1 MALVSDDEIAH
12 RRALD
17 RYLRSVRDAREA
29 RRAYDTLL
37 MRVPRSV
44 SAEDAAWERY
54 RAAWLRTPAVALL
67 AERIAPEDVPTWD
80 RLPYALA
87 YLEWEA
93 RFPGEWTRHAK
104 VWSTKQHLIRRLA
117 VPGHEPATRARL
129 VDLVER
135 VVNRRHR
142 CKDREYSR
150 VARMVDGPDLRERL
164 EIARCSGEPW
174 ARDQAGH
181 VLWLL
186 RNPDVAINR
195 ANWFRW
201 LAVHGTT
208 GGRAACP
215 DEKPDPETDLGP
227 DVDDLDGLT
236 PDADDLD
243 DLAPDVDDL
252 DNLAPDAAPGT
263 APTEADPDRP
273 PPAGPSREAPTEPPV
288 DPPTGPGPNLP

>member
-1 MALVSDDEIAH
+1 VDTDRDPDLRLSWLVALVSDDEIAH

-17 RYLRSVRDAREA
+17 RYLSLVRDAREA

-54 RAAWLRTPAVALL
+54 RAAWQRTPAVAL
-67 AERIAPEDVPTWD
+67 RVGRVAPADVPTWD

-93 RFPGEWTRHAK
+93 RFPAEWTRHAK

-117 VPGHEPATRARL
+117 VPGHAPATRDRL
-129 VDLVER
+129 VGLVEH

-150 VARMVDGPDLRERL
+150 IARVVDGPDLRERL
-164 EIARCSGEPW
+164 EIARRSGRPW

-186 RNPDVAINR
+186 RNPEVAINR

-201 LAVHGTT
+201 LAANGTA
-208 GGRAACP
+208 GGRADDP
-215 DEKPDPETDLGP
+215 DEKPDLEADVGLEGDLASGLGP
-227 DVDDLDGLT
+227 EAGL
-236 PDADDLD
+236 
-243 DLAPDVDDL
+243 
-252 DNLAPDAAPGT
+252 
-263 APTEADPDRP
+263 DPDP
-273 PPAGPSREAPTEPPV
+273 PPSAG
-288 DPPTGPGPNLP
+288 PPTGPGRNPH